1 MRSLFGYMYHNF
13 NFWHLTKL
21 CLTGAVQKSPSPNV
35 KAKQGETSSPLS
47 WTMKRFL
54 EPASRV
60 KGLDAINTASASN
73 SAFTEALNWSRSSKP
88 NLYAPSLSHELHKRV
103 CFLCHMF
110 KSWQQQAPVCLC
122 GSSLWERCAE
132 QGKESCVLPPPA
144 ALKAPLLCGTQ
155 RQS

>member
-1 MRSLFGYMYHNF
+1 MSSLFGYVDHNF

-60 KGLDAINTASASN
+60 KGLNTVKTASASN
-73 SAFTEALNWSRSSKP
+73 SAFTEA
-88 NLYAPSLSHELHKRV
+88 
-103 CFLCHMF
+103 F
-110 KSWQQQAPVCLC
+110 
-122 GSSLWERCAE
+122 
-132 QGKESCVLPPPA
+132 
-144 ALKAPLLCGTQ
+144 T
-155 RQS
+155 